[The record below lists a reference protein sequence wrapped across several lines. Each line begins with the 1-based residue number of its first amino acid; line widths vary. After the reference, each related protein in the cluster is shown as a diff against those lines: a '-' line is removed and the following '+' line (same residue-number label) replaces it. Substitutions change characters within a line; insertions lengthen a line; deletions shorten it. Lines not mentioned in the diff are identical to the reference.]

1 MPTHDFTVAVEIE
14 WQWHNAYVLKRPGV
28 EEFLRRMG
36 EIYEV
41 VVYTASVSKVRVFP
55 LPLVIRPCVTEKVP
69 CSTRTL
75 CWIRSMST
83 KR

>member
-1 MPTHDFTVAVEIE
+1 MPSHDFTVAVEIE

-41 VVYTASVSKVRVFP
+41 VVYTASVSKVRVSHFSVDDP
-55 LPLVIRPCVTEKVP
+55 SLRACA
-69 CSTRTL
+69 C
-75 CWIRSMST
+75 
-83 KR
+83 

>member
-28 EEFLRRMG
+28 EEFLRQMG

-55 LPLVIRPCVTEKVP
+55 SVDDSPLCADMIRAVC
-69 CSTRTL
+69 
-75 CWIRSMST
+75 
-83 KR
+83 

>member
-41 VVYTASVSKVRVFP
+41 VVYTASVSKVRVSH
-55 LPLVIRPCVTEKVP
+55 LGR
-69 CSTRTL
+69 
-75 CWIRSMST
+75 
-83 KR
+83 

>member
-36 EIYEV
+36 EVYEV
-41 VVYTASVSKVRVFP
+41 VVYTASVSKVRVSHF
-55 LPLVIRPCVTEKVP
+55 RWNGDPC
-69 CSTRTL
+69 L
-75 CWIRSMST
+75 CTDKFRAVCGSCVGQG
-83 KR
+83 RCA

>member
-1 MPTHDFTVAVEIE
+1 MYTFPQVLDMDETLLHSSFKLMPQHDFTVPVEIE

-41 VVYTASVSKVRVFP
+41 IIYTASVSKVRQVP
-55 LPLVIRPCVTEKVP
+55 LIDECI
-69 CSTRTL
+69 C
-75 CWIRSMST
+75 
-83 KR
+83 

>member
-1 MPTHDFTVAVEIE
+1 MLTDPQLMPQHDFTVPVEIE

-41 VVYTASVSKVRVFP
+41 IVYTASVSKVRSDFA
-55 LPLVIRPCVTEKVP
+55 R
-69 CSTRTL
+69 
-75 CWIRSMST
+75 
-83 KR
+83 

>member
-36 EIYEV
+36 EVYEV
-41 VVYTASVSKVRVFP
+41 VVYTASVSKVRVSHF
-55 LPLVIRPCVTEKVP
+55 RWRSVTV
-69 CSTRTL
+69 C
-75 CWIRSMST
+75 
-83 KR
+83 

>member
-36 EIYEV
+36 EVYEV
-41 VVYTASVSKVRVFP
+41 VVYTASVSKVRVCHFRWWSV
-55 LPLVIRPCVTEKVP
+55 LVLCADKFRAVRGSCVGQGRCP
-69 CSTRTL
+69 
-75 CWIRSMST
+75 
-83 KR
+83 